1 MDKKNLCCRTPL
13 HHKRRQPPRA
23 TARWRSLRVAPEGAA
38 GSRRERNSDVEV
50 THCRSIEMLGSLVV
64 LCDYRPTRKQE
75 NVRGRRLAL
84 GTTAL
89 RSPPLHPEDR
99 LQRASLLAF
108 YKKTRVLRRSGVIER
123 SPSLIFLKSKRT
135 TPQIYSL

>member
-1 MDKKNLCCRTPL
+1 M
-13 HHKRRQPPRA
+13 
-23 TARWRSLRVAPEGAA
+23 APEGAA

-50 THCRSIEMLGSLVV
+50 LHCRSIEMLGSLVA

-84 GTTAL
+84 STTAL
-89 RSPPLHPEDR
+89 RSPSLHPEDR

-108 YKKTRVLRRSGVIER
+108 CKKDESLAAVRSNG
-123 SPSLIFLKSKRT
+123 
-135 TPQIYSL
+135 